1 MQTQEWSGLS
11 RDQQLLW
18 AFIKGVIVGH
28 EPYISR
34 KVAPVFHARWSTL
47 ATRILSLYIRQLIPN
62 EFKDK
67 LRELTKFVVQVYA
80 PSWFT

>member
-1 MQTQEWSGLS
+1 MPTHEWSGLS

-28 EPYISR
+28 VEEPYISR
-34 KVAPVFHARWSTL
+34 KVGPAFHARWSTL
-47 ATRILSLYIRQLIPN
+47 AARILSLYVRQLIPN

-67 LRELTKFVVQVYA
+67 L
-80 PSWFT
+80 S